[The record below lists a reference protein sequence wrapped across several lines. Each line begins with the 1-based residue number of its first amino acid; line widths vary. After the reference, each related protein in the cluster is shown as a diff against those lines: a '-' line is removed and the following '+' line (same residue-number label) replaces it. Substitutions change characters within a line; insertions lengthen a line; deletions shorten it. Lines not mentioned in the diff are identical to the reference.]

1 MTLTYAAPACSQN
14 STIKPVCNITFVP
27 PSVDGSQF
35 AFARIKGDVY
45 LVQLSM
51 STPESTAS
59 GSALTTVDVKIFRHE
74 FITIFRLVE
83 KTTLHPADIRILET
97 IDDHSKRY
105 EEENETVFL
114 AKDLMERLRKMTDRG
129 RSPQPRRFSQ
139 IGRRR

>member
-1 MTLTYAAPACSQN
+1 
-14 STIKPVCNITFVP
+14 
-27 PSVDGSQF
+27 
-35 AFARIKGDVY
+35 
-45 LVQLSM
+45 M

-129 RSPQPRRFSQ
+129 RSPQPRRLSQ
-139 IGRRR
+139 MGRRR